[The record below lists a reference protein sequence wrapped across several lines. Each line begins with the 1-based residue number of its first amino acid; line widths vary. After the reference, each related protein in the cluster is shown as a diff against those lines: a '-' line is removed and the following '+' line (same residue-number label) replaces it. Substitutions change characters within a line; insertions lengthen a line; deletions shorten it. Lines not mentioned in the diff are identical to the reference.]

1 MKKSLVT
8 AILLAFFS
16 CCVYAQPLYRFTVKV
31 GIDCESV
38 DSLGGEDKV
47 RRQVARMFE
56 KINRAFNHTRQ
67 FDAVYDFVVDWDAFY
82 IYDGISTDEVHK
94 PHPQHDYL
102 VVIDGYK
109 SDPREVGGGWYGA
122 NILTV
127 YHARTHNDRF
137 NDPFEPGAIDGIIHE
152 FGHGR
157 GMPDIYAMKVDA
169 DKNPIAPI
177 ACMGTK
183 CIMDYPYGETFWS
196 EYAVNMINLSADKMV
211 DIDRLVQAMRPDYLS
226 FLVLDPDG
234 KPVRGAEISFYPV
247 GWYSYSV
254 SDKSVYAVKTGI
266 DGQIKID
273 ADKLFPKTKS
283 FGLKYP
289 NMFVKA
295 EYDGMTAYGWLPL
308 YEIENVVFDGNDT
321 YDMFLRLKGDKP
333 SNPFEFDA
341 RIVSKNCPKVQ

>member
-1 MKKSLVT
+1 MQKSLVT
-8 AILLAFFS
+8 AILLAFF
-16 CCVYAQPLYRFTVKV
+16 CCCAYAQPIYRFTVKV

-109 SDPREVGGGWYGA
+109 SDPRESGGGWYGSD
-122 NILTV
+122 ILTV
-127 YHARTHNDRF
+127 YHSRIHNDRF

-177 ACMGTK
+177 GCMGTK

-226 FLVLDPDG
+226 FQVVDPDG
-234 KPVRGAEISFYPV
+234 KPVNGAKISFYPV

-254 SDKSVYAVKTGI
+254 SENSVYSVRTGA
-266 DGQIKID
+266 DGQIRIG

-308 YEIENVVFDGNDT
+308 YEIENVVFEGNDT
-321 YDMFLRLKGDKP
+321 YGLVLKLKGEKP
-333 SNPFEFDA
+333 SSPFDFDA
-341 RIVSKNCPKVQ
+341 RKVSKNCPKI